1 MSQIRDQAQEIDRLM
16 KMLELAGRTA
26 QGQGQDTLV
35 APKTE
40 PGLNSLL
47 SPTTS
52 PLTADVN
59 HPPSTSSQT
68 VPLPD
73 VQAWIAH
80 ARESIQG
87 VVDGLGAA
95 FQGEINTH
103 GAFGALRDDVSG
115 GVDGEDGDDEGD
127 EDGYDIL
134 VENSEDD
141 GFGGED
147 GDGVIVQEPDDS
159 VLSNAGES
167 DNGLNSQYTQTPRVS
182 PSIRS
187 SSLRAGTISREPSL
201 QPSVSGSAT
210 GKDRSGAK
218 SSPVAITKPAQ
229 PLPKSAA
236 TPFGL
241 ISQMGRV
248 LVQRPRSPGAHSQGK
263 SSRASSAEPMSG
275 VGTGGAEFVSDSAGA
290 PTSPGRNTDE
300 AHASM
305 HVVGDSAPMSSAF
318 GTVGSNDNGNASD
331 EVGYGAA
338 TRGFFDARR
347 DSVPDPSKL
356 APARHPEPF
365 ILTRAIVTPAEVE
378 DLFEM

>member
-167 DNGLNSQYTQTPRVS
+167 DNSLNSQYTQTPRVS

-187 SSLRAGTISREPSL
+187 
-201 QPSVSGSAT
+201 
-210 GKDRSGAK
+210 
-218 SSPVAITKPAQ
+218 
-229 PLPKSAA
+229 
-236 TPFGL
+236 
-241 ISQMGRV
+241 
-248 LVQRPRSPGAHSQGK
+248 
-263 SSRASSAEPMSG
+263 
-275 VGTGGAEFVSDSAGA
+275 
-290 PTSPGRNTDE
+290 
-300 AHASM
+300 
-305 HVVGDSAPMSSAF
+305 
-318 GTVGSNDNGNASD
+318 
-331 EVGYGAA
+331 
-338 TRGFFDARR
+338 
-347 DSVPDPSKL
+347 
-356 APARHPEPF
+356 
-365 ILTRAIVTPAEVE
+365 
-378 DLFEM
+378 